1 MSTRKLIKGDRYR
14 AGLWKLEAITDPDL
28 PPLASL
34 DIRVDAFLTTVEC
47 DYPSFHLT
55 MHCYLCTVVSGSL
68 VLKEHESAAWLG
80 ADELDRVAW
89 LPADVEVVKEIKK
102 RGA

>member
-1 MSTRKLIKGDRYR
+1 MEPGENRE
-14 AGLWKLEAITDPDL
+14 EALMREIREELDT
-28 PPLASL
+28 

-68 VLKEHESAAWLG
+68 VLKEHESPAWLG

>member
-1 MSTRKLIKGDRYR
+1 MLFSIRQELDT
-14 AGLWKLEAITDPDL
+14 
-28 PPLASL
+28 

>member
-1 MSTRKLIKGDRYR
+1 MEPGESRE
-14 AGLWKLEAITDPDL
+14 EALMREIREELDT
-28 PPLASL
+28 

-80 ADELDRVAW
+80 ADDLYRVSW